1 MGDDSVNYPAVRH
14 DVDLPARVFAPR
26 HCPRSGRD
34 LRAPVAALCRR
45 SAGILEAPDPTATV
59 VHIQV
64 VSREQRHAGPTIDI
78 TALHV
83 ALTIHV
89 LIVDNREREAGL
101 IATTVHAV
109 RPLHDAPAVIQPLPT
124 ARRGAD
130 VDFFPRRLTHVAD
143 VEIARLP
150 VEREAP
156 RIAESPGPCLGWIAR
171 IGNEWVV
178 SR

>member
-1 MGDDSVNYPAVRH
+1 MGDDSVNYPAVRY

-64 VSREQRHAGPTIDI
+64 VSREQRHAGPTI
-78 TALHV
+78 HV
-83 ALTIHV
+83 AALDVTLTIHV

-101 IATTVHAV
+101 IARAAPPEAVH
-109 RPLHDAPAVIQPLPT
+109 PFHDTPAVIQPL
-124 ARRGAD
+124 AAIRRGTD
-130 VDFFPRRLTHVAD
+130 VDFLPRRVTHVPD

-156 RIAESPGPCLGWIAR
+156 
-171 IGNEWVV
+171 
-178 SR
+178 